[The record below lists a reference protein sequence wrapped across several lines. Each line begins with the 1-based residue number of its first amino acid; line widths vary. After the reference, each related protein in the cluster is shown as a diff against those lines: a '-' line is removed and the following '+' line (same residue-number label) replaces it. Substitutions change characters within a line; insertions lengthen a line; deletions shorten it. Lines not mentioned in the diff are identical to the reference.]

1 MSYCGQDIEKMS
13 EDNQTDAN
21 MLISAGRYEH
31 TLTKSMI
38 QCSLRSSVKGK
49 FSHDLYD
56 LENKV
61 EAAINHTTFMSTRE
75 TDRYFAQQGLAM
87 QDVNIKVTTL
97 YRLLKETHQWP
108 PSKTS
113 SDSKV
118 VPRAFAAITN
128 DVNDIESIKQEYAK
142 QLLVLL
148 QTDALNKGGTP
159 AKDISC
165 TLPYSVCLLLP
176 CHHR

>member
-1 MSYCGQDIEKMS
+1 
-13 EDNQTDAN
+13 
-21 MLISAGRYEH
+21 
-31 TLTKSMI
+31 
-38 QCSLRSSVKGK
+38 
-49 FSHDLYD
+49 
-56 LENKV
+56 
-61 EAAINHTTFMSTRE
+61 
-75 TDRYFAQQGLAM
+75 M

-118 VPRAFAAITN
+118 VPRAFAAITD

-159 AKDISC
+159 SKDISC
-165 TLPYSVCLLLP
+165 FGCGAKGFTKRTCPKCKKSYEAGKGGRGPKSHGNDNRGGGWKTKAPASGEPQTKDSNGRTFHWCAKCKRWSTTHSTDTHVSKNAGSS
-176 CHHR
+176 